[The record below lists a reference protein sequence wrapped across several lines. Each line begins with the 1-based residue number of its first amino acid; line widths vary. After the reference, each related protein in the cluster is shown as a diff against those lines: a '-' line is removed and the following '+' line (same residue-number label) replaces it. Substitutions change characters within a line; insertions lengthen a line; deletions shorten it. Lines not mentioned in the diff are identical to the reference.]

1 MRLVTKTILILIT
14 SISVFT
20 IVTMIILYFILI
32 REFSRIEDERL
43 ATNITRTINSL
54 NEEYEKIGTKLNDWA
69 TWDDT
74 YRFVQKPNQAY
85 LNSNLSND
93 ALSLLDIDFV
103 VIASKSGGI
112 VHFQFQQPKDSN
124 NTQYPSD
131 SIRRLFLSRPDIL
144 IQNNPKGVKQGFVA
158 VDDEIV
164 MISAKPILDSSGQS
178 PIGGVILFGAYL
190 TSGRLSELSKLTQ
203 NTIDVVPVSHILSEL
218 SEGSSSLDN
227 HQDYFKKINSSESI
241 TGYTDL
247 KDLDGNSIAMA
258 GVNTNRDIFL
268 QARRVI
274 LTIIGL
280 IILMGFIM
288 GVTAYVVLNRWIL
301 IKLKK
306 LSDFMKGTD
315 LKNITKRKIEIKGSD
330 EISDLAQNVNEM
342 LERINDYET
351 KEKDTQKI
359 LQSQI
364 KEIEKQNI
372 ELVKAKDATLRLLDK
387 QKIIEEELKK
397 QKAQVEDKVKE
408 RTKDLEEKTLAL
420 KNAQNEISSGWLQL
434 QEEKARLT
442 ASINSLPKGF
452 IITDLNKNVITANIH
467 VDSILGRLNGL
478 WTIGEIQKR
487 IGPSINFEEILEKS
501 FSSNKVQKVGEIQF
515 GEKFLRVLVLP
526 IIQDYSKKS
535 IGAVI
540 LIEDVTE
547 EKVLAR
553 SRDEF
558 FSIASH
564 ELRTPLT
571 SIRGNTSLIQQY
583 YSKLLKDKNLKEM
596 IDDIYDSSTRLIQIV
611 NDFLDVS
618 RIEQGRLE
626 YKIEKVD
633 ILKLV
638 EEVVQELKTNASE
651 KGLDLS
657 IENKAT
663 QKNAQIDRD
672 RSKQII
678 FNLIGNAIK
687 YTEAGSVKIV
697 IESTKTK
704 INVKI
709 LDTGRG
715 IPVESRSLLF
725 RKFQQASNNL
735 FTRDTTKGT
744 GLGLYISKILA
755 RGMKGDVDL
764 LESEEGKGSTF
775 VFSVPIEGR

>member
-124 NTQYPSD
+124 NTQYSSD
-131 SIRRLFLSRPDIL
+131 SIRGLFLSRPDIL

-364 KEIEKQNI
+364 KEIESQNI
-372 ELVKAKDATLRLLDK
+372 ELIKAKNATLRLLDK

-775 VFSVPIEGR
+775 VFSAPIEGR